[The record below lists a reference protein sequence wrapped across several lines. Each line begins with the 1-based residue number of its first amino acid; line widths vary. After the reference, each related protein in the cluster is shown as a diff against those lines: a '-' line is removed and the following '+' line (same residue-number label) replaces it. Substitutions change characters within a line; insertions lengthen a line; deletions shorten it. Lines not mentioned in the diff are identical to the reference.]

1 MQTIATLARQLIDG
15 HRGPVKLTGFY
26 AVLEAATGGQ
36 DNDAKSIIIDCYGA
50 SRTVEQKDA
59 IMDEWRQRRAGL
71 KSGDSKNRDGVKDV
85 DEGAT
90 PLRADSGTES
100 GDDDGDDASGNTA
113 SDVFYPE
120 MTINSAALLQSV
132 ATAVKETKTLS
143 SAELGAVLK
152 MCGLR
157 SYKQMTYNLVKAI
170 SRRPSCCSSR
180 EACARATLP
189 GRWSL
194 PPTSCSTCGA

>member
-1 MQTIATLARQLIDG
+1 MRTIATLARQLIEG

-71 KSGDSKNRDGVKDV
+71 KSSDSKHRDGVKDV
-85 DEGAT
+85 DEGANH
-90 PLRADSGTES
+90 LREDSGTES
-100 GDDDGDDASGNTA
+100 GDDDVDAASSNTA

-120 MTINSAALLQSV
+120 MTIYSAALLQSV

-170 SRRPSCCSSR
+170 FKKAFVLLKSRGVRKGNF
-180 EACARATLP
+180 A
-189 GRWSL
+189 WSL
-194 PPTSCSTCGA
+194 VTPPDLLFNM